1 MYPNRIACVLLITSL
16 LMSLSQVTW
25 GENLAITKVAEGWHP
40 WYELAT
46 DPEDSRTLLVCGSKW
61 DFGQNTLSG
70 FVYRS
75 ADGGKEWHEVFQDKH
90 SPWVS
95 EQSCAFGPHH
105 RAYFLSEAS
114 AVYTGEPNHRL
125 GTSRLFVSDNGG
137 ETWTQPLQMGWA
149 DWSTSAVSAADGEL
163 ITFYQHSGV
172 SGEGTSGSTIGVLV
186 FEPGGKQVSGPYF
199 NQEMRLKNYRGVYPF
214 HAVSL
219 NDGTVGALYYGR
231 KGEAAGRSVGLGFAR
246 VVDRPFRKLT
256 VTQLAEFREK
266 EGCSGGFGD
275 IDLAYDRKSDTL
287 AAVYLGAVRGDCG
300 VVLATSTDG
309 GSNWTTKLLVK
320 RELLKEGFVR
330 PSIAFGGA
338 GEIGLLWLTATGKW
352 WFGTS
357 KDGRWTERPLTLW
370 DAPSK
375 RRPSEDSLW
384 TVLGD
389 EDSGKFPR
397 GGNPPGIDITV
408 RSLVGRIWRSEGL
421 VASVDGFYAVGL
433 GVGEKGQE
441 LYGVRIDPSLIE
453 EGFRGQ
459 TAEERGSQDVSARV
473 KMIFGGSQ
481 SFDPATGIL
490 GVDLRILNSGDTP
503 LWVPI
508 RVVAQQVDSSPCK
521 VTVLNSDNAVTGS
534 GAAWDVSGS
543 VTGDRIP
550 GQTAMFNAIRLQF
563 RVDVSN
569 CSSPPSRLLNLRM
582 RVFARTSPSN
592 TDVALDERA
601 ATRKMAVN

>member
-1 MYPNRIACVLLITSL
+1 MHPNRIASVLLITGL
-16 LMSLSQVTW
+16 LTSLSQVSW
-25 GENLAITKVAEGWHP
+25 GENLSITKVADGWHP

-46 DPEDSRTLLVCGSKW
+46 DPEDSGTLLVCGSKW
-61 DFGQNTLSG
+61 DSGQNTLSG

-75 ADGGKEWHEVFQDKH
+75 ADGGKEWHEVLQDKH

-95 EQSCAFGPHH
+95 EQSCAFGSHH
-105 RAYFLSEAS
+105 RAYFFSEAS
-114 AVYTGEPNHRL
+114 AVYAGEPNHRL

-137 ETWTQPLQMGWA
+137 ETWTQHLQMGWA

-163 ITFYQHSGV
+163 ITFYQHSDV
-172 SGEGTSGSTIGVLV
+172 SAEGTSGSTIGALV
-186 FEPGGKQVSGPYF
+186 FDPDGNQVRGPYLS
-199 NQEMRLKNYRGVYPF
+199 EELRSKNYRGVYPF

-231 KGEAAGRSVGLGFAR
+231 NGDPAGRSVDLGFAHL
-246 VVDRPFRKLT
+246 VGQPFRKLT

-266 EGCSGGFGD
+266 DGCSGGFGD
-275 IDLAYDRKSDTL
+275 IDLAYDRKSGTV
-287 AAVYLGAVRGDCG
+287 AAVYLGAVKHDCG
-300 VVLATSTDG
+300 IVLATSTDG
-309 GSNWTTKLLVK
+309 GSNWTTKLLAK
-320 RELLKEGFVR
+320 RELFQERVVR
-330 PSIAFGGA
+330 PSIAFGRA
-338 GEIGLLWLTATGKW
+338 GEIGLLWLTATGEW
-352 WFGTS
+352 RFGTS
-357 KDGRWTERPLTLW
+357 KDARWNERPLTLW

-384 TVLGD
+384 TVWGD
-389 EDSGKFPR
+389 RDSGSL
-397 GGNPPGIDITV
+397 GGPPGIDITV

-421 VASVDGFYAVGL
+421 VASADGFYAVGL

-441 LYGVRIDPSLIE
+441 LYGVRIDPASGEGEFRTHSVE
-453 EGFRGQ
+453 EG
-459 TAEERGSQDVSARV
+459 GSQDVTTRV

-481 SFDPATGIL
+481 SFDPTTGIL

-508 RVVAQQVDSSPCK
+508 RVVAQQVDASPCK

-550 GQTAMFNAIRLQF
+550 GQTAMFNAVRLQF

-569 CSSPPSRLLNLRM
+569 CSSPPSRLLNLRI

-592 TDVALDERA
+592 TNAALDDRA
-601 ATRKMAVN
+601 TTKETAVN